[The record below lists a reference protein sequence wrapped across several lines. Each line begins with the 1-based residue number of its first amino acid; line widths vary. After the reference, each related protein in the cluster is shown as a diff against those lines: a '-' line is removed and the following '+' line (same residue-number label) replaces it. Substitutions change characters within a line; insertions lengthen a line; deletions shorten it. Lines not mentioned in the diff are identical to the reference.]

1 MQACLQSIPLA
12 HSPDVVDG
20 LLYRHLLA
28 GDQVGEHESGGA
40 AEEE

>member
-1 MQACLQSIPLA
+1 MSPINHARR
-12 HSPDVVDG
+12 SPDGVDG